1 MAFMD
6 KVKELGRK
14 IVESGTIVEEIKKK
28 AQALNKKIVLCEG
41 EDKRVV
47 EAAAICTQEKIA
59 HIVLLGNREEIA
71 KNNPNVDLSYIEI
84 IDPATSPKLEQY
96 AALLY
101 ELRKAKGMTE
111 EQAKEQA
118 KDATLRSSLP
128 TAA

>member
-28 AQALNKKIVLCEG
+28 AQALNKRIVLCEG

-47 EAAAICTQEKIA
+47 EAASICTQEKLA

-71 KNNPNVDLSYIEI
+71 KNNPGVDLSYIEI
-84 IDPATSPKLEQY
+84 NDPATSPKLEQY

-111 EQAKEQA
+111 EQEVG
-118 KDATLRSSLP
+118 S
-128 TAA
+128 

>member
-28 AQALNKKIVLCEG
+28 AQALNKRIVLCEG

-47 EAAAICTQEKIA
+47 EAASICTQEKLA

-71 KNNPNVDLSYIEI
+71 KNNPVSISAI
-84 IDPATSPKLEQY
+84 S
-96 AALLY
+96 
-101 ELRKAKGMTE
+101 
-111 EQAKEQA
+111 
-118 KDATLRSSLP
+118 RSSIP
-128 TAA
+128 PPPPSSNSTRRSYTNSARRRA